1 MSTLPGCAADPNLNV
16 SLTLNNTT
24 FLGNNTIK
32 RAINTGVSFYAGLES
47 NDTTIQ
53 LPAAGIDNATNLPD
67 PDIRVIDFSTPT
79 IVLQLQV
86 RQPIQVRV
94 TVNGVVT
101 LLSVTR
107 TLILDSPVTK
117 LELVNSDTQ
126 NIVQVRLIYLL

>member
-1 MSTLPGCAADPNLNV
+1 MSTLPGFAADPNLNV